1 MIIYIIKRLCQ
12 AILIIAFIACVTFFI
27 MNIIPGG
34 PFLSERPPSSE
45 VLSALEA
52 KYGLDQPIFVQ
63 LKNYLIDLVHGDMG
77 VSFKLQK
84 NRAVTEIIADMFPV
98 SAKIGI
104 IALFFSILF
113 GIPLGCVAAN
123 NNGKWPDRLLQIITS
138 IGISIPG
145 FVIAII
151 LIILFGVKLNWL
163 PTLGLS
169 SWQSYIMP
177 CFVLSFY
184 PMCYI
189 ARLTRFSMLDVI
201 NKEYIRTAKAKG
213 LGFFAITYKHALKNA
228 CIPVITYLG
237 PLTAAILT
245 GGFVVESIFNIPG
258 LGRYFVQS
266 ISSRDYPLIMGT
278 TIFFSSLI
286 VLMNLIVDILY
297 RVIDPRIDLSRKAQ

>member
-1 MIIYIIKRLCQ
+1 
-12 AILIIAFIACVTFFI
+12 